1 MPTRGRPYRQLRD
14 ARHDTTMH
22 TSQIQ
27 PAVDAAV
34 SSASELGLSVEDASV
49 IQNSNR
55 LAVRLLPCD
64 VLARVAASVRRNHEG
79 AAFEVEMARQLEEAD
94 CPIAVLEPRVEPRV
108 HLRDGFAITYWR
120 YYEPLPAA
128 DTTLAE
134 YAQTLERLHA
144 GMRQLDASAP
154 HFTDR
159 VEEAQAIVRDRSQS
173 PELIDADRELLT
185 HSLRSVRRAVG
196 DRGADEQLLHG
207 EPHAGNLLRTT
218 GGMRFIDLETC
229 CYGPVEFDIAHAPEE
244 VGDHY
249 ALADPLLLRDCRLL
263 MLAMIAAWRADRDDD
278 FPNRRAERDALLSMI
293 RKTSLLKGL

>member
-1 MPTRGRPYRQLRD
+1 MD
-14 ARHDTTMH
+14 S
-22 TSQIQ
+22 SQIQ

-34 SSASELGLSVEDASV
+34 SSASALDLRVDDAV
-49 IQNSNR
+49 ALHNSNR

-64 VLARVAASVRRNHEG
+64 VLARVATPVRRNHEV
-79 AAFEVEMARQLEEAD
+79 AAFEVEMARQFEEAH
-94 CPIAVLEPRVEPRV
+94 CPIAALEPRVEPRV
-108 HLRDGFAITYWR
+108 HLRDGFAITYWT

-134 YAQTLERLHA
+134 YAQALERLHA
-144 GMRQLDASAP
+144 GMRRIDAPAP

-159 VEEAQAIVRDRSQS
+159 VEEAQSIVRDRSQS

-185 HSLRSVRRAVG
+185 NSLRSLRRAVV

-218 GGMRFIDLETC
+218 SGMRFIDLETC
-229 CYGPVEFDIAHAPEE
+229 CYGPVEFDIAHAPNE

-249 ALADPLLLRDCRLL
+249 PLADPLLLRDCRIL

-278 FPNRRAERDALLSMI
+278 FPNGRAERDALLIMI
-293 RKTSLLKGL
+293 REALDRHRLDAIP

>member
-1 MPTRGRPYRQLRD
+1 MRPPLPSLRG
-14 ARHDTTMH
+14 ARHDVTLL

-34 SSASELGLSVEDASV
+34 SSASELGLSVEDGSV
-49 IQNSNR
+49 IWNSNR

-64 VLARVAASVRRNHEG
+64 VLARVAASVGRKREG
-79 AAFEVEMARQLEEAD
+79 AAFEVEMARQFEEAD

-120 YYEPLPAA
+120 YYERLPAA
-128 DTTLAE
+128 ETTFAE
-134 YAQTLERLHA
+134 YAQTLKRLHA
-144 GMRQLDASAP
+144 GMRQLDAPAP

-159 VEEAQAIVRDRSQS
+159 VEEAQSIVRDRSQS

-185 HSLRSVRRAVG
+185 HALRSLARAVV

-207 EPHAGNLLRTT
+207 EPHSGNLLRTT

-229 CYGPVEFDIAHAPEE
+229 CYGPVEFDIAHAPNE

-249 ALADPLLLRDCRLL
+249 APVDPLLLRDCRML
-263 MLAMIAAWRADRDDD
+263 MLAMVAAWRADRDDD
-278 FPNRRAERDALLSMI
+278 FPNRQAERDALLSMI
-293 RKTSLLKGL
+293 RQASRLKGHS

>member
-1 MPTRGRPYRQLRD
+1 MQ
-14 ARHDTTMH
+14 

-79 AAFEVEMARQLEEAD
+79 AAFEVEMARQLEAAD

-108 HLRDGFAITYWR
+108 HVRDGFAITYWT
-120 YYEPLPAA
+120 YYEPVPAS

-144 GMRQLDASAP
+144 GMRRLDAPAP

-159 VEEAQAIVRDRSQS
+159 VEEAHSIVRDRSQS
-173 PELIDADRELLT
+173 PELIDADRDLLT
-185 HSLRSVRRAVG
+185 HVVAQPSPGRRRPRRGRAAVARRTARRQSAPDDGRYAVHRPGDVLLRAGRVRHRPCAQRGWRSLRTRRSTPASRLP
-196 DRGADEQLLHG
+196 D
-207 EPHAGNLLRTT
+207 PHAC
-218 GGMRFIDLETC
+218 D
-229 CYGPVEFDIAHAPEE
+229 
-244 VGDHY
+244 
-249 ALADPLLLRDCRLL
+249 
-263 MLAMIAAWRADRDDD
+263 DR
-278 FPNRRAERDALLSMI
+278 RVASGSGR
-293 RKTSLLKGL
+293 